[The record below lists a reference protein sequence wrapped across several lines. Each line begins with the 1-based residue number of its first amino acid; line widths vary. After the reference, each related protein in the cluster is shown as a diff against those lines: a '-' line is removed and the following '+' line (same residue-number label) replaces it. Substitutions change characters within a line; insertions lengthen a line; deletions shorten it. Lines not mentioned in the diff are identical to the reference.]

1 MSIIICQSYAVP
13 LPCSITLYKE
23 EMFKIDV
30 FFRKHPSV
38 VAEVESAAGAKNLVD
53 LPVSLHL
60 WWNLGYCYQH
70 FRRIF
75 GLWQS

>member
-1 MSIIICQSYAVP
+1 
-13 LPCSITLYKE
+13 
-23 EMFKIDV
+23 MFKIDV

-60 WWNLGYCYQH
+60 WWNLGYWYQH